1 MAASLSLALRC
12 ENTSSSQARVG
23 EKIRVATLSP
33 ATLHHT
39 KSELLGLPDVLGS
52 RRACRGHLPT
62 WQAPRCGRS
71 FGCFPRVP
79 QSNRT
84 GMPRSLTLI
93 LSASQKPK
101 REEPPI
107 HTQDTTEHR
116 RPNAA
121 SRGGHTHRRASL

>member
-62 WQAPRCGRS
+62 WQVHRCGPT
-71 FGCFPRVP
+71 FPYFRRVP
-79 QSNRT
+79 QPNRID
-84 GMPRSLTLI
+84 MPRLLTPI

-107 HTQDTTEHR
+107 RRLGTT
-116 RPNAA
+116 
-121 SRGGHTHRRASL
+121 